1 MIPKADA
8 VSDDFSKFI
17 CQMLA
22 PSVLF
27 ASQPLSLSVSGLVW
41 NRSDSYLVGP
51 MKYTLYLLEVSCA
64 NNLITN
70 YKTDALSGQILQNH
84 KTTGSNYYLYI
95 TIIQP
100 LITRHGT

>member
-1 MIPKADA
+1 
-8 VSDDFSKFI
+8 
-17 CQMLA
+17 
-22 PSVLF
+22 
-27 ASQPLSLSVSGLVW
+27 
-41 NRSDSYLVGP
+41 

-64 NNLITN
+64 NNRITN

-84 KTTGSNYYLYI
+84 KTTGRNYYLYI